1 MALPVGTGP
10 QFLGMPELRPGGWET
25 TAQLRLIHFVDHS
38 NNPSVQVTSQEGPL
52 LLLNSLELGASL

>member
-25 TAQLRLIHFVDHS
+25 TAQPRLTHFVDHS
-38 NNPSVQVTSQEGPL
+38 NSPSAQVTAQEGPL
-52 LLLNSLELGASL
+52 LLLNLLEFGASR